1 MKKGGY
7 AYYLDKMLRPTLVLI
22 TDVEEVDGVK
32 RYCVTHV
39 RPLGRKGPSWW
50 CSEPSLFPTLVDAK
64 KRVMEII
71 QTRRV

>member
-1 MKKGGY
+1 MKKGEY
-7 AYYLDKMLRPTLVLI
+7 AYYLNKMLSPTLVLI

-32 RYCVTHV
+32 RYYVTHV

-50 CSEPSLFPTLVDAK
+50 CSEPSLFPTLADAK